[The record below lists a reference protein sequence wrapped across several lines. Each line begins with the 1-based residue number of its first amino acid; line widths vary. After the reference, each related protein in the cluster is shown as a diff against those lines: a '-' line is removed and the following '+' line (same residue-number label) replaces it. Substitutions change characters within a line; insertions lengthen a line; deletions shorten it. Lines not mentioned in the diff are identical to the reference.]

1 MDYLQALNIIQ
12 TQYPDALP
20 ILQKPGVAQVYFD
33 YLNSQPPWTTAQ
45 LQAALRN
52 TPYYQ
57 QSPQAVRDWDIL
69 QATDPAT
76 ASQKAE
82 QTKRL
87 IDDLQRQTGVVLDGA
102 GGLNSPAFSFLVDAI
117 KYGWDA
123 NEIKYRL
130 LASVNTAT
138 YGLGEI
144 GKTAADIAN
153 LADQYGVPLSDK
165 AALDQARQVMSGA
178 MDMNGVTGYLLAQ
191 AKSLFPALS
200 GALDRGITVRQY
212 VDPYIQIAQQELG
225 INTADVRLT
234 DPKWMQL
241 LNQVDPKTGERVS
254 MSLDQALQTFR
265 SDPAWG
271 YDQTSQGRQSATN
284 LAAQLQQK
292 FGNAA

>member
-1 MDYLQALNIIQ
+1 MDLMTALNIIQ

-20 ILQKPGVAQVYFD
+20 ILSKPGVAQVYFD
-33 YLNSQPPWTTAQ
+33 YLNAQPPWTTAQ

-69 QATDPAT
+69 QATDPAS

-82 QTKRL
+82 QVKRI
-87 IDDLQRQTGVVLDGA
+87 IDDMQRQTGVVLQG
-102 GGLNSPAFSFLVDAI
+102 GGLDSPAFSFLVDAI

-130 LASVNTAT
+130 LASVNTTT

-153 LADQYGVPLSDK
+153 LADQYGVPLSDQ
-165 AALDQARQVMSGA
+165 AALDQAKQVMSSA

-212 VDPYIQIAQQELG
+212 VDPYLQLAQQELG
-225 INTADVRLT
+225 INTSDVRLT
-234 DPKWMQL
+234 DQKWMQL

-254 MSLDQALQTFR
+254 MSLDQALSTFR
-265 SDPAWG
+265 SDPAFG
-271 YDQTSQGRQSATN
+271 YDTTSQGRQSATQ
-284 LAAQLQQK
+284 LATQLQQK